1 MLKKISLIFMIIG
14 LVATSYAFTSAEEYQ
29 QVNLLIDGK
38 SISTDQPAVIY
49 NSRTVVPLRV
59 IAEAFDCDVD
69 WISDTKTIVISQSGA
84 SLNLTVGSNIMTAAM
99 DGEQA
104 SVEMDTAPIIINNR
118 TMVPVSFISDFFDY
132 DTDWDAVTK
141 TVNINTASENISG
154 GNNGGSADLIQNYI
168 ELLDTYTAY
177 DNAIV
182 EKFDNMTVEQLEE
195 YTAIVDRFNAHLNT
209 INSVDYTEKNVQDI
223 NSLVNDIKAFSAK
236 IGVETKDKSST
247 DSPSVEKTTVE
258 TPTANETQSAAVYY
272 VNVKPYSNDGG
283 FTCFMDKSY
292 NGYSDEIEGMDD
304 STAEYMINTF
314 NSFSEKLQENKDK
327 MTDRTLEVFQEQC
340 DMADEMLDGYKES
353 PNDYLYPIAVNGINA
368 ELGALAEGI
377 NVDIGEDLKDYDFAI
392 DNSVYS
398 SQDIV
403 EVRTAHN
410 DALKKKNEYTLLIKD
425 HYKDF
430 TSQQLDEYTRI
441 SSADMYY
448 DFNQEDKESI
458 DYYRG
463 KLILLERINKR
474 LEIFADKYGID
485 L

>member
-1 MLKKISLIFMIIG
+1 MLRKISLIFMIIG
-14 LVATSYAFTSAEEYQ
+14 LVATSYAFTSADEYQ
-29 QVNLLIDGK
+29 KVNLLIDRE
-38 SISTDQPAVIY
+38 SVSTDQPAVIY

-84 SLNLTVGSNIMTAAM
+84 SLYLTVGSNIMTAAM

-132 DTDWDAVTK
+132 DTDWDAATK
-141 TVNINTASENISG
+141 TVNINTGSKNASSG
-154 GNNGGSADLIQNYI
+154 DNDSSADLIQNYI
-168 ELLDTYTAY
+168 KLLDTYTSY

-182 EKFDNMTVEQLEE
+182 EKIDNMTVEQLEE
-195 YTAIVDRFNAHLNT
+195 YTSIVDKFNAHLNT

-223 NSLVNDIKAFSAK
+223 NLLVNEIKAFSAK
-236 IGVETKDKSST
+236 IGVETKDKSSV
-247 DSPSVEKTTVE
+247 DSLSVEKTPVE
-258 TPTANETQSAAVYY
+258 IPTANETQPAAVYY
-272 VNVKPYSNDGG
+272 VNVKPYSTDGG

-292 NGYSDEIEGMDD
+292 NGYSDEIVGMDD
-304 STAEYMINTF
+304 SIAEYMINTF
-314 NSFSEKLQENKDK
+314 NSFSEKLQSNKDK
-327 MTDRTLEVFQEQC
+327 MTDRTLEVFQKQC

-353 PNDYLYPIAVNGINA
+353 PNDYLYPIAINGINA

-377 NVDIGEDLKDYDFAI
+377 NVDIGEDLKDYDVAI

-410 DALKKKNEYTLLIKD
+410 DALKKKNEY
-425 HYKDF
+425 

-463 KLILLERINKR
+463 KLILLDRINKR